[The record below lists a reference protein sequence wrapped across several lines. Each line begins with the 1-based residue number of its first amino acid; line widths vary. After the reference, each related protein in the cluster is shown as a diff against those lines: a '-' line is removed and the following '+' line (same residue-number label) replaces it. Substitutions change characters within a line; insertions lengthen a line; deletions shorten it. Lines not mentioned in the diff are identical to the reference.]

1 MIFRA
6 FLRKGDF
13 KINYDKVLYFTEVIS
28 HYNQTYY
35 LK

>member
-13 KINYDKVLYFTEVIS
+13 EINYDKVLYLAKVIS